1 MLPQP
6 EEGTLVWQV
15 PTRCCSLLFTELVT
29 WAPLLVMEEPI
40 LLSTCNRKEGD
51 NARRCSDQGSGSG

>member
-6 EEGTLVWQV
+6 EGALDWQV
-15 PTRCCSLLFTELVT
+15 PTRCCSLLLTVFVT

-40 LLSTCNRKEGD
+40 LLSTCTGAQVMQICIN
-51 NARRCSDQGSGSG
+51 NNNV

>member
-1 MLPQP
+1 
-6 EEGTLVWQV
+6 
-15 PTRCCSLLFTELVT
+15 LLFTELVT

-40 LLSTCNRKEGD
+40 LLSTCIRKEGD